1 MSLAPETRAVYYERG
16 KLNLVLG
23 DYQQAR
29 RDAEQAS
36 KLQDPVRLCIGPP
49 GVLPPIDRL
58 LAPG

>member
-16 KLNLVLG
+16 KLNVILG

-36 KLQDPVRLCIGPP
+36 HLQDPSGF
-49 GVLPPIDRL
+49 VLDFQVYYL
-58 LAPG
+58 LATV